1 MPLFLFNTE
10 NIKPNIQMMSLK
22 VQYNTISYYMNI
34 YYIFT
39 YMFYLKQIIFDLI
52 MRHGFRAFEDVVIV
66 SGILKFKI
74 HNYMIF

>member
-39 YMFYLKQIIFDLI
+39 YMFYLK
-52 MRHGFRAFEDVVIV
+52 
-66 SGILKFKI
+66 
-74 HNYMIF
+74 